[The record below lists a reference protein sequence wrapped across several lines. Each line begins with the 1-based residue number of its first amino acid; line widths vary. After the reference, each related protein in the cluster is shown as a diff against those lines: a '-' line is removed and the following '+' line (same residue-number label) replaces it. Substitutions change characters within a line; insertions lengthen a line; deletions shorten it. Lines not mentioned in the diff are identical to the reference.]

1 MFTRLLYAM
10 QGNRDQTGSGKRTSE
25 VSPGELEGRKLL
37 SKLSKFVADS
47 DLSIYRIAQL
57 MGVSGRTLKTWIS
70 GAAKPRRDKLLEIRS
85 FLDLH
90 GPQCL
95 PGSDLCAQRDAQ
107 IGTLASAACACSLH
121 SSLCH
126 EPYYNDNLSEDQK
139 NVNQT
144 PGDVD
149 NGGSQDP
156 QYEQYDSN
164 SLKHTV

>member
-10 QGNRDQTGSGKRTSE
+10 QGNRDQIGSGKRTSE

-85 FLDLH
+85 PFLICTDLN
-90 GPQCL
+90 
-95 PGSDLCAQRDAQ
+95 
-107 IGTLASAACACSLH
+107 ASLVLTSVH
-121 SSLCH
+121 KGMH
-126 EPYYNDNLSEDQK
+126 K
-139 NVNQT
+139 
-144 PGDVD
+144 
-149 NGGSQDP
+149 
-156 QYEQYDSN
+156 
-164 SLKHTV
+164 